1 MQDTAR
7 GVALA
12 FNASAVLRIGGAVF
26 AACPDERL
34 RSLYYRM
41 DAGMRAVWRH
51 LRGSDIHPRVVAEAE
66 DANRALGE
74 QSRALGL
81 PEEFLRGHRDLV
93 ATALAHFAGRE
104 EASQE
109 DMSARA
115 VETAGFLEA
124 GVGSAQGAV
133 DFERSCQVAAQSLLQ
148 GWADDPLSTMR
159 KVRRETGVWALA
171 YQGFVT
177 PVPGAEPD
185 IAD

>member
-1 MQDTAR
+1 MQDAAR

-12 FNASAVLRIGGAVF
+12 FNASAVLRTGGAVF

-51 LRGSDIHPRVVAEAE
+51 LRGADIHPGVVAEAE
-66 DANRALGE
+66 DANRVLGE
-74 QSRALGL
+74 QSRELGL
-81 PEEFLRGHRDLV
+81 PEEFLGSYRDLA
-93 ATALAHFAGRE
+93 ATALADFAGRE
-104 EASQE
+104 EVSQE
-109 DMSARA
+109 DVSALA
-115 VETAGFLEA
+115 VEAVGFLEA
-124 GVGSAQGAV
+124 GVASAQGAV
-133 DFERSCQVAAQSLLQ
+133 DYERSCQVAIRSLLQ

-171 YQGFVT
+171 YQRFVT
-177 PVPGAEPD
+177 PVPRGNPD